1 MLLQTTDSGSNNT
14 GDLFVVTAATA
25 TLSMTGEKG
34 SLRVDGLRPH
44 TIWFA
49 DKPSRTGGQLDTNEF
64 FGQEF
69 LQNGQWIGNP
79 NIAMYASND
88 NAGSNDDTV
97 ASLAILS
104 NPQLSGTSVYFPLV
118 SSLPS
123 NNRPSSIASYY
134 RTNAAGTDDG
144 PSFIGI
150 ATTNT
155 TTFSSVALFVDP
167 YYCGCGCYGFC
178 GCGWHD
184 DRCYGGG
191 YGGGYGYGR

>member
-69 LQNGQWIGNP
+69 LQNGLP
-79 NIAMYASND
+79 NSLHCTAAALIYGLYGILYIPCMKSCGISFTSLSCLLMRLRPWASCF
-88 NAGSNDDTV
+88 G
-97 ASLAILS
+97 
-104 NPQLSGTSVYFPLV
+104 FP
-118 SSLPS
+118 
-123 NNRPSSIASYY
+123 RQM
-134 RTNAAGTDDG
+134 
-144 PSFIGI
+144 
-150 ATTNT
+150 
-155 TTFSSVALFVDP
+155 
-167 YYCGCGCYGFC
+167 
-178 GCGWHD
+178 
-184 DRCYGGG
+184 
-191 YGGGYGYGR
+191 

>member
-69 LQNGQWIGNP
+69 LQNGLP
-79 NIAMYASND
+79 NSLHCTAAAPYLWPLWHSLYTMHEVMWHQLYIPKLPPDAA
-88 NAGSNDDTV
+88 
-97 ASLAILS
+97 ASLGIMLWVFQANVIHLLILAYLLES
-104 NPQLSGTSVYFPLV
+104 RAMTSAWLFGTSWLC
-118 SSLPS
+118 
-123 NNRPSSIASYY
+123 RAQ
-134 RTNAAGTDDG
+134 
-144 PSFIGI
+144 
-150 ATTNT
+150 
-155 TTFSSVALFVDP
+155 AL
-167 YYCGCGCYGFC
+167 
-178 GCGWHD
+178 
-184 DRCYGGG
+184 
-191 YGGGYGYGR
+191 